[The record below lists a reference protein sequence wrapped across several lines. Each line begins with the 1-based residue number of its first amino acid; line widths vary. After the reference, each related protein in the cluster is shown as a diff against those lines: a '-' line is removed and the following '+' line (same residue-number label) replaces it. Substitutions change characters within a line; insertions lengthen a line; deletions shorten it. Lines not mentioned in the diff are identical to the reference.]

1 IERFILFVCCTREWI
16 SGFSSRMVCLCLC
29 SCPFALTLTLT
40 LIPVPALHANSSRTP
55 ITDSLWRATKP
66 THRYPGASTFGLTPG
81 YKHSAPLGL
90 VLSSLSHPFGLAVP
104 LRSRTPLWAGCL
116 PLHLPLQLV

>member
-1 IERFILFVCCTREWI
+1 CTREWI

-40 LIPVPALHANSSRTP
+40 LIPLPALHANSSRTP
-55 ITDSLWRATKP
+55 ITDSLWRAP
-66 THRYPGASTFGLTPG
+66 TQDALIPGLRPLGLAPG